1 LLVLRI
7 ATICKI
13 NDRYRVTEDPA
24 AVRHLESRSH
34 TVPTFTELQKRLKR
48 SERTSVRLGSE
59 ELLVTDA
66 RGTMRPGEIVDQKLR
81 AVQGIASSRAT
92 ARAAARR
99 RQN

>member
-1 LLVLRI
+1 
-7 ATICKI
+7 
-13 NDRYRVTEDPA
+13 
-24 AVRHLESRSH
+24 
-34 TVPTFTELQKRLKR
+34 VPTFTELQKRLKR

>member
-1 LLVLRI
+1 LLILRI
-7 ATICKI
+7 ATISKI

-24 AVRHLESRSH
+24 VWHLESRSH

-48 SERTSVRLGSE
+48 SERASVRLGSE

-66 RGTMRPGEIVDQKLR
+66 RGTMRPGEFVDQKLR
-81 AVQGIASSRAT
+81 AVQGIAASRAT

-99 RQN
+99 RQS